1 MTTTK
6 QSWFKRS
13 LAILLAVMMVMS
25 MGMVNAFAAGSELA
39 TFEITNTTAD
49 SAELTVTRIPEPLD
63 ISTFEGASLSGAYL
77 VLPAEEDTETLDY
90 NGVMAHQD
98 AVKIGPID
106 NNTEFLAGYDRDS
119 IESGK
124 SNC

>member
-1 MTTTK
+1 MSVGVAGSEECQRITFTT
-6 QSWFKRS
+6 
-13 LAILLAVMMVMS
+13 
-25 MGMVNAFAAGSELA
+25 NAAGSELA
-39 TFEITNTTAD
+39 TFEITNTTVD

-106 NNTEFLAGYDRDS
+106 NNTEFWRVMTETALRREVQPSKRHLPIPLPA
-119 IESGK
+119 
-124 SNC
+124 